1 MQPKRKGPPAR
12 RQSHVH
18 FQTPEA
24 NVVSEAADPYQDERN
39 NSSKA
44 GSTPFQT
51 KSMRRVSFAAT
62 DQAVD
67 TRSGAAEEP
76 SDSSRSATTCDLA
89 KRWLGHSNEE
99 LQFPVDQPATE
110 SHQVAAATHGQVS
123 ADVAADAF
131 GSEAQH
137 IEEEDDDDN
146 SSIGTVSVA
155 AGSTPYLNRSMLS
168 AALQATTPSD
178 SLPDIVEGGV
188 DNAQGTDL
196 SSLMARLLSSE
207 PDAQDEAA
215 GHSEGYDQVSEQ
227 RQSSDGTN
235 TLCYASVWQGKCLWN
250 SQLLHL
256 WSDANC
262 RLVMK
267 TC

>member
-1 MQPKRKGPPAR
+1 MCSVEQAALLAQIWYLSMQPKRKGPSER

-24 NVVSEAADPYQDERN
+24 NVVSEAADPYQHERN

-44 GSTPFQT
+44 GSTPFQA

-67 TRSGAAEEP
+67 TRSAAAEEP
-76 SDSSRSATTCDLA
+76 SESALSTTSCDLA

-99 LQFPVDQPATE
+99 LQFPVDQSASE
-110 SHQVAAATHGQVS
+110 SHQAADATNGQVS
-123 ADVAADAF
+123 ADAAADAF

-137 IEEEDDDDN
+137 TEEEDDDNDDN
-146 SSIGTVSVA
+146 GSIGTVSDA

-168 AALQATTPSD
+168 AALQAATLSD
-178 SLPDIVEGGV
+178 SRPDAVVGGV
-188 DNAQGTDL
+188 DHAQGTDL

-207 PDAQDEAA
+207 PDAQDKAA
-215 GHSEGYDQVSEQ
+215 GHSEDYDQVSEKQ
-227 RQSSDGTN
+227 
-235 TLCYASVWQGKCLWN
+235 
-250 SQLLHL
+250 
-256 WSDANC
+256 
-262 RLVMK
+262 
-267 TC
+267 

>member
-1 MQPKRKGPPAR
+1 VQPKKKGQPAR

-44 GSTPFQT
+44 GSTPFQA

-62 DQAVD
+62 DQAAD
-67 TRSGAAEEP
+67 TRSAAAEEP
-76 SDSSRSATTCDLA
+76 SDSSLSASTCDLA

-99 LQFPVDQPATE
+99 LQFPVDQSASE
-110 SHQVAAATHGQVS
+110 SHQVAAGTDGQ
-123 ADVAADAF
+123 VAADAAADTF

-137 IEEEDDDDN
+137 TEESDDDEN

-155 AGSTPYLNRSMLS
+155 AGSTPYLNRSVLS
-168 AALQATTPSD
+168 AALQAATPSD
-178 SLPDIVEGGV
+178 SLPDTVEGSM
-188 DNAQGTDL
+188 DRAQGTDL
-196 SSLMARLLSSE
+196 SSMMARLFSPE

-215 GHSEGYDQVSEQ
+215 GPSEDYDQVSEK
-227 RQSSDGTN
+227 R
-235 TLCYASVWQGKCLWN
+235 
-250 SQLLHL
+250 
-256 WSDANC
+256 
-262 RLVMK
+262 
-267 TC
+267 